1 MRVSTAF
8 NRILQVPGANVT
20 DVTIG
25 DRDIEVTVRLKAR
38 SLRCPCGKR
47 IRAGYVNRPEF
58 DAHRFIGAQ
67 PLIGLCS

>member
-38 SLRCPCGKR
+38 SSNCQYLW
-47 IRAGYVNRPEF
+47 
-58 DAHRFIGAQ
+58 IGVFQATSVSV
-67 PLIGLCS
+67 C